1 MSTAFLSISLCGS
14 GLFAH
19 RYRILLT
26 LRHRLWHLR
35 EGRFIQNCAA
45 KCEPIPLPQ
54 KPSVHPSDISII
66 VTTINTPDS
75 FASAL
80 RTWIAAKPKEIIIVT
95 IERDEAR
102 VRALLAPVLGEANNV
117 EVMVRIA
124 PRANKRV
131 QMDVGIDAAAGSVVA
146 FVDDCV
152 FWNHPAAIF
161 PYLLAPFEDYEVG
174 GVVGRQSAYIAPERR
189 DPSVVTAAEVAALKY
204 MAANQTLQAARF
216 AADGGC
222 WCLEGR
228 TALIRTTI
236 LKDADFRWAL
246 THDMWMGN
254 ALNTGD
260 DSFITRWMIAHG
272 HKMSIQDAPEAEISK
287 VVMRDTKA
295 YAKQTIRWQRTSL
308 QTCTSLVLLD
318 PGFRALWKQY
328 PYLARKY
335 TECSLSLPW
344 ALAHIAAL
352 IMVSRQNPWIA
363 LAFVLYHL
371 YGTFT
376 DYRAFV
382 VKYPWA
388 VRGIWFPVFLDY
400 FGWVVHAYCWPTLG
414 KDEWLTRG

>member
-1 MSTAFLSISLCGS
+1 MTMYMSTAFLSLSL
-14 GLFAH
+14 
-19 RYRILLT
+19 
-26 LRHRLWHLR
+26 LWNLR

-54 KPSVHPSDISII
+54 KPTLHSSDISII

-75 FASAL
+75 FTSAL
-80 RTWIAAKPKEIIIVT
+80 RTWVAAKPKEIIIVT
-95 IERDEAR
+95 IQRDEAR
-102 VRALLAPVLGEANNV
+102 VRALLAPAPGEANDV
-117 EVMVRIA
+117 EIIVRLA

-131 QMDVGIDAAAGSVVA
+131 QMDVGIEAARGSVVA

-152 FWNHPAAIF
+152 FWQQPAAIL
-161 PYLLAPFEDYEVG
+161 PSLLAPFEDYAVG
-174 GVVGRQSAYIAPERR
+174 GVVGRQSAHIAPERR
-189 DPSVVTAAEVAALKY
+189 DPSVVTAAERVSPLTGAAG
-204 MAANQTLQAARF
+204 ASRA
-216 AADGGC
+216 
-222 WCLEGR
+222 GR
-228 TALIRTTI
+228 ALIRTAI

-246 THDMWMGN
+246 TNDMWMGN

-260 DSFITRWMIAHG
+260 DSFITRWMIKRG

-287 VVMRDTKA
+287 VVMRDTKV

-308 QTCTSLVLLD
+308 QTCTSLVLID
-318 PGFRALWKQY
+318 PGFRALWRQY

-352 IMVSRQNPWIA
+352 IMVSRQYLWIV
-363 LAFVLYHL
+363 LAFVLYHV

-382 VKYPWA
+382 LKYPWA
-388 VRGIWFPVFLDY
+388 VRGIWFPVLLDY